1 MEDAFK
7 FKVTLD
13 GHLIS
18 LFRRLEPNRPGGG
31 NSASALA

>member
-13 GHLIS
+13 GHLIG
-18 LFRRLEPNRPGGG
+18 LFRRLEPTRLGGG
-31 NSASALA
+31 KPASALE